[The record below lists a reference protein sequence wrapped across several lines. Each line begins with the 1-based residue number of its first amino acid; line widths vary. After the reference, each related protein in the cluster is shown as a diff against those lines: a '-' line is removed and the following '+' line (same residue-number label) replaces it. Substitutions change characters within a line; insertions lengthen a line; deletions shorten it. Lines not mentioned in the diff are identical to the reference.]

1 MIWPMIVGAGIGIF
15 IIFMIWLVN
24 QFLKKKIRKVPVIE
38 LPKQSLLEDSSK
50 TEGKKKKKH
59 RHKHKKG

>member
-1 MIWPMIVGAGIGIF
+1 MIWPMIVGAGVGVF
-15 IIFMIWLVN
+15 IIFMIWLTN
-24 QFLKKKIRKVPVIE
+24 QFLKRKIRKVPVIE
-38 LPKQSLLEDSSK
+38 LPKQSLSEDSSK